1 MYSRI
6 TTTLLSA
13 LLLLSAAQATA
24 MADFPHYW
32 DGRERI
38 SKPDLTAV
46 KRIRF
51 VTTVDYPPFNFI
63 DNTGR
68 ISGFNIDLARAICS
82 ELDITAICQIEARP
96 WNELQA
102 ALESGEAEAILAGLR
117 PTAEL
122 RQKYAF
128 TAPYMRPTARFL
140 TLADQQLANP
150 IDKALENRNVG
161 VISDSVHQAIF
172 ADYFPQA
179 HWIGYP
185 TRELML
191 RDLKAKKIDAVF
203 GDGSDLSFWIGSPE
217 AAHCCTFAGRPY
229 TAPQFLGDGL
239 MIATT
244 LQNSDLAD
252 GFNFALKAMEAKG
265 TISELYLR
273 YFPVD
278 FY

>member
-1 MYSRI
+1 MHFRS
-6 TTTLLSA
+6 TTIFLLSLA
-13 LLLLSAAQATA
+13 LLMMAQATHA
-24 MADFPHYW
+24 ADFPRYW
-32 DGRERI
+32 DGRERV

-63 DNTGR
+63 DNAGR
-68 ISGFNIDLARAICS
+68 ISGFNIDLARAICA
-82 ELDITAICQIEARP
+82 ELDVTAICQIEARP

-102 ALESGEAEAILAGLR
+102 TLESGEAEAILAGLR
-117 PTAEL
+117 PTTAL

-128 TAPYMRPTARFL
+128 TAPYMRLTARFL
-140 TLADQQLANP
+140 TLNDHQLTDP
-150 IDKALENRNVG
+150 IDKTLENKNVG

-172 ADYFPQA
+172 ADYFPKA

-191 RDLKAKKIDAVF
+191 KDLKAKKIDAVF
-203 GDGSDLSFWIGSPE
+203 GDGSDLSFWIGSPDAE
-217 AAHCCTFAGRPY
+217 KCCVFAGRPY

-252 GFNFALKAMEAKG
+252 GFNFALKSMEAKG

-273 YFPVD
+273 YFPID